1 MALSRGVGLSPLYL
15 LGVTWSNNPVFPLCL
30 LFSKGLSFY
39 MASYE
44 LNHNV
49 QHFIDLVAE
58 EIQKQNGTML
68 K

>member
-1 MALSRGVGLSPLYL
+1 
-15 LGVTWSNNPVFPLCL
+15 
-30 LFSKGLSFY
+30 